1 MLLGVGLYVTGS
13 FEAAKLYCDAFGM
26 ELRYPVLLKDGSG
39 YYHSELYKD
48 GKEVCNVI
56 EAEHTAGPNPVQLYF
71 VFQTRQE
78 LERAYE
84 LLRQGGETEM
94 EPQPLPWSP
103 WAANVRDRFGVR
115 WYLTLPQHY
124 PGPDFVPER

>member
-13 FEAAKLYCDAFGM
+13 LEAARLYCDAFGM
-26 ELRYPVLLKDGSG
+26 ELGYHVLLKDGSG

-71 VFQTRQE
+71 IFQTREE
-78 LERAYE
+78 LMHAYE
-84 LLRQGGETEM
+84 LLRQGGEVEM

-115 WYLTLPQHY
+115 WYLSLPQHY
-124 PGPDFVPER
+124 PEAGFVPER

>member
-1 MLLGVGLYVTGS
+1 MLLGVGLYVKGS
-13 FEAAKLYCDAFGM
+13 LEATRLYCDAFGM
-26 ELRYPVLLKDGSG
+26 ELGYHVLLKDGSG

-71 VFQTRQE
+71 IFQSREE
-78 LERAYE
+78 LMYAYE
-84 LLRQGGETEM
+84 LLREGGEVEM
-94 EPQPLPWSP
+94 EPRSLPWSP

-115 WYLTLPQHY
+115 WYLSLPQHY
-124 PGPDFVPER
+124 PEPGFVPER